1 MPRIIDSDQHLFE
14 YRGLWE
20 EHSDPALRHEAIRF
34 EDDALGHVTLRWRD
48 QVLGVADVS
57 LPGETDAIGERRRRE
72 REGLPPEAR
81 YDEILPRDYW
91 EPAARLV
98 QLERMGVDEALLFP
112 NYGLGIERT
121 LSIDLSALQANLGAW
136 NRWCMEVARAGH
148 GKLHPVAHL
157 TLRDLPW
164 FETQVEALARAG
176 VRTAMIAPALVDGK
190 PLSHPD
196 LARVWATFAD
206 HGIAPVFHV
215 ADQPRVF
222 DDAWYTERQAAAG
235 SGEVGPR
242 EPGVFALDSIFLYV
256 PAALATTDLILNGV
270 FDRHPRLRLGI
281 VELSAVWV
289 PLYLMMLEGGSEFV
303 ARLTGRGR
311 KLPLRPADYFRRQVR
326 VSCFAYELPARIA
339 RQLHSEDVLM
349 ACSDYPHSEGTA
361 RPLDDY
367 AAGRHGV
374 APPVAEGLF
383 ERNAAFL
390 LGEG

>member
-1 MPRIIDSDQHLFE
+1 MPRVIDSDQHLFE

-20 EHSDPALRHEAIRF
+20 EHVDPAFRHEALRF

-72 REGLPPEAR
+72 REGLPPAAR
-81 YDEILPRDYW
+81 YDDILPRDYW
-91 EPAARLV
+91 EPAARLEK
-98 QLERMGVDEALLFP
+98 LDAMGVDEALLFP

-121 LSIDLSALQANLGAW
+121 LSVDLDALRANLGAW
-136 NRWCMEVARAGH
+136 NRWCIEVAGAGQ
-148 GKLHPVAHL
+148 GRLHPVAHL
-157 TLRDLPW
+157 TLRDGPW
-164 FETQVEALARAG
+164 LEAQLEALARAG

-196 LARVWATFAD
+196 LARAWAAFAD

-222 DDAWYTERQAAAG
+222 DDAWYTERTPAASGDATSREAG
-235 SGEVGPR
+235 I
-242 EPGVFALDSIFLYV
+242 FALDSIFLYV

-270 FDRHPRLRLGI
+270 FERHPGLRLGI

-289 PLYLMMLEGGSEFV
+289 PMYLMMLEGGSEFV
-303 ARLTGRGR
+303 ARLTGRER
-311 KLPLRPADYFRRQVR
+311 KLSLRPAEYFRRQVR
-326 VSCFAYELPARIA
+326 VSCFAYELPAKIA
-339 RQLHSEDVLM
+339 KQLRSDDVLM

-367 AAGRHGV
+367 AAGRFGLE
-374 APPVAEGLF
+374 PGNAEALF

-390 LGEG
+390 LGAA